1 MYVGSLFSGIRGFEL
16 GFSREGFET
25 KWFVEDNSYCQAVL
39 KKNFPNIPIYGN
51 IREIDFWKL
60 ERVNILTGGFPCQD
74 ISCANPRGEGISG
87 ERSGLWSYYAEAIRE
102 IRPKYAIIENVPML
116 ANKGLNIV
124 LRDLAE
130 NGYDA
135 EWFCLRASDF
145 GALHRRERLFVI
157 AYPNNSRNTT
167 SRCNDNNMWEENMQG
182 RESQFKSDGQVNTS
196 NINEQLR
203 NKVHRQ
209 QPNDEGGVTSN
220 PNHQRQPQLQ
230 RGKQDIRGRDNN
242 GIETLTHSS
251 NSNKGQ
257 HKDENQEVC
266 SRRDSLTSCFITND
280 WDERIQRFCEE
291 SLQGQQGFSW
301 CQDVRRIDDL
311 QKRPDIP
318 EPLFRGG
325 RDGLPNWMDRIKC
338 CGNAVV
344 PQVAHFIARRIKEIE
359 RVK

>member
-1 MYVGSLFSGIRGFEL
+1 MYVGSLFSGIGGFEL
-16 GFSREGFET
+16 GFSREGVET

-87 ERSGLWSYYAEAIRE
+87 ERSGLWSYYAKAIRE

-157 AYPNNSRNTT
+157 AYPN
-167 SRCNDNNMWEENMQG
+167 
-182 RESQFKSDGQVNTS
+182 
-196 NINEQLR
+196 EQLR
-203 NKVHRQ
+203 DEIHGQ
-209 QPNDEGGVTSN
+209 QPNDERGVTTD

-230 RGKQDIRGRDNN
+230 RGKQDTRGRVNN
-242 GIETLTHSS
+242 GFEET
-251 NSNKGQ
+251 
-257 HKDENQEVC
+257 
-266 SRRDSLTSCFITND
+266 CFITND
-280 WDERIQRFCEE
+280 WINRIQRFSEE

-301 CQDVRRIDDL
+301 CQDVRRIEDL
-311 QKRPDIP
+311 QERPDIP